1 MLLLALVLAQAPLVT
16 ETPCTGFSVVRTSP
30 SGEPT
35 EDDERVDVKVGDSKF
50 PVPFKPA
57 LFTATG
63 VHSTAPQVKCSDG
76 LLAWE
81 LRPNVLVLVLSR
93 SGRPHLDLVSLAL
106 VDLSKKKTL
115 QVLDTP
121 WELVSGRETTKD
133 GVQFRFVARAAP
145 GGFDLRVVREW
156 LKDDDS
162 PASAIEDWLK
172 VRVQKD
178 RLTTGWLRP

>member
-35 EDDERVDVKVGDSKF
+35 EDDERVDVKVGDVTF
-50 PVPFKPA
+50 PVPFAPA
-57 LFTATG
+57 MFTSTG
-63 VHSTAPQVKCSDG
+63 VSSTAKQVKCRTD

-81 LRPNVLVLVLSR
+81 VRPDLVVLVLTR
-93 SGRPHLDLVSLAL
+93 SGRPQLDTVSLAL

-115 QVLDTP
+115 QVLETR
-121 WELVSGRETTKD
+121 WELVSGRQVAKD
-133 GVQFRFVARAAP
+133 GVRFHFVARAAP

-162 PASAIEDWLK
+162 PTGAIEDWLK
-172 VRVQKD
+172 VRVQKAQ
-178 RLTTGWLRP
+178 LTAGWLRP